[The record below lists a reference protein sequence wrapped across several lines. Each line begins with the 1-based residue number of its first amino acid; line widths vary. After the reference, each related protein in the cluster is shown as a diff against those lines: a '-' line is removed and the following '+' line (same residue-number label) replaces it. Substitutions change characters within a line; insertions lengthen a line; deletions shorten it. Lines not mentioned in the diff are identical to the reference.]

1 MRDMPS
7 VDRCAIPELPEALLV
22 LLRELDPEAKIC
34 LKRKGGKTY
43 EPLADFFAPPLFEMC
58 AKMIAT
64 FVRTSVDEDSDGYF
78 RVESG
83 GMPNYSWYAFKPE
96 AGTSAAPSNE
106 HLTPIERET
115 IALLAATVDSYA
127 RFMNLQPEYSK
138 ATINVLK
145 QCAKQMK
152 QTNKALRKVAADS
165 SEVLIASMEEN
176 RKTEREKMGMEL
188 FRDWMDKNEKRD
200 STAQM
205 LIQQLCA
212 LLEPDD
218 YEALRNHDVA
228 KELFTATSAMA
239 FRDAAQECAHLFE
252 KGELPVGELATSRLA
267 LWLPKVLGGP
277 SGS

>member
-1 MRDMPS
+1 MRGMPS
-7 VDRCAIPELPEALLV
+7 VDRCAVPELPPPLLA

-43 EPLADFFAPPLFEMC
+43 EPLAEFFAPPLFEMC
-58 AKMIAT
+58 ARMVAT
-64 FVRTSVDEDSDGYF
+64 YVRTSVEADDDGYF
-78 RVESG
+78 RIDASG
-83 GMPNYSWYAFKPE
+83 IANYSWYAFKPE
-96 AGTSAAPSNE
+96 AGTSAGPTTE
-106 HLTPIERET
+106 HLTAMERET
-115 IALLAATVDSYA
+115 LALHVATVDSYA

-188 FRDWMDKNEKRD
+188 FRDWMDKNEQRD
-200 STAQM
+200 ATAQL
-205 LIQQLCA
+205 LIQQLCS

-218 YEALRNHDVA
+218 YEALRNHEVA
-228 KELFTATSAMA
+228 KELFTATSAMG
-239 FRDAAQECAHLFE
+239 FRDAAQECAKLFE
-252 KGELPVGELATSRLA
+252 QGELPVGKLAQSRLA

-277 SGS
+277 SS